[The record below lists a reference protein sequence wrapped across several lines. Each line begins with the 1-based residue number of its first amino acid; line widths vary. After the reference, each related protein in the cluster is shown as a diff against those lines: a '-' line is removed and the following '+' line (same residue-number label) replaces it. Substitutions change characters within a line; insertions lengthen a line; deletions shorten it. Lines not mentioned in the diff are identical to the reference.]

1 MTMSFPRSPV
11 SIMLLAAAA
20 LACLAAL
27 FPGWLTPYDPNG
39 IDATALLEGPSW
51 RHPLGTDELGTDV
64 LARIIYGTRLEVGIA
79 IGSVALAALMA
90 VPAGLWAGYRGGKV
104 DWLFTLVADSI
115 LSFPIVLFAV
125 MIVASLGASVGT
137 LIGVLAFVFLPR
149 IFRLVRGQTQVL
161 KATGYVKSARA
172 LGVGTLA
179 ILFRH
184 ILPNALGPILVI
196 VPQLMAI
203 AVLIEAGL
211 SFVGLGVQPPQISW
225 GSLLLVSKNYY
236 TAAIWYPVSVGAVT
250 TLASAALVFGG
261 DVAAAAVNPSRR
273 SA

>member
-1 MTMSFPRSPV
+1 MSFPRSPV

-104 DWLFTLVADSI
+104 DWLFTLIADSI